1 MHTAAAAELRILFP
15 FAETKAAI
23 IAESIQ
29 PLPVMELIILSPLY
43 IQKAVFPSVTIS
55 ILPVIA
61 TTAPVFNEKFPAN
74 STALARFFSVTLSS
88 TFASTPIVF
97 PLPVISVFISDIFP
111 LITENLTSFI
121 SLTAVS
127 VRIFDAPTPTVT
139 INKGDFAFLVGS
151 SGSGKSTL
159 IKLILKEEEPT
170 SGHIII
176 NGKDTTF
183 LKPKR
188 VPYLRR
194 SMGVVFQDF
203 RLLPDKTVYENVAF
217 AMYIVRATPK
227 HIRRQVPM
235 VLAMVGLSDKANVYP
250 NELSGGE
257 QQRVA
262 LARALVNNPS
272 MLIADEPTGNLDP
285 DTAWDI
291 MRLLNEINLRGTTL
305 VVATHAK
312 DIVDKMNK
320 RVIRIENGNIISDKK
335 GGYDSEA

>member
-1 MHTAAAAELRILFP
+1 MIEFRNVTKTYDTG
-15 FAETKAAI
+15 TKAIKGAN
-23 IAESIQ
+23 
-29 PLPVMELIILSPLY
+29 
-43 IQKAVFPSVTIS
+43 F
-55 ILPVIA
+55 VI
-61 TTAPVFNEKFPAN
+61 
-74 STALARFFSVTLSS
+74 
-88 TFASTPIVF
+88 
-97 PLPVISVFISDIFP
+97 D
-111 LITENLTSFI
+111 
-121 SLTAVS
+121 
-127 VRIFDAPTPTVT
+127 
-139 INKGDFAFLVGS
+139 KGEFAFLVGS

-170 SGHIII
+170 SGRIII

-183 LKPKR
+183 LKPNR
-188 VPYLRR
+188 IPYLRR

-203 RLLPDKTVYENVAF
+203 RLLQDKTVYDNVAY
-217 AMYIVRATPK
+217 AMYIVRATPR

-235 VLAMVGLSDKANVYP
+235 VLSLVGLSGKAKMYP

-291 MRLLNEINLRGTTL
+291 MNLLNDINMRGTTV

-312 DIVDKMNK
+312 DIVDKMKK
-320 RVIRIENGNIISDKK
+320 RVIHIRKGEIIRDDKK
-335 GGYDSEA
+335 GGYDCEI